1 MSDANAE
8 RRNDKVTGA
17 ETLIET
23 LVNCGVDMCFTN
35 PGTSEMHLVAAIDK
49 VPGMRPVLGLFEG
62 VVTGAADGYARIAGK
77 PACTLLHL
85 GPGLGNGIAN
95 LHNAKKAG
103 SPIVNIVGEHAT
115 YHRKY
120 DAPLSSDIESLARPV
135 SNWVKMAPDA
145 ASLAPLG
152 AQAVQESMRSPGNIA
167 TLMVPADSAWD
178 VARMAAK
185 PLPRPAI
192 PKVEAEAVVKAAKRL
207 KSARKPMI
215 LLGEPG
221 LREAPLEVAAKIAAK
236 TGALLFC
243 NTFNARVERG
253 AGRVPITT
261 IPYFGE
267 MALDAMAG
275 VDAMIIIGTKTP
287 VAFFAYPGKPSVVVP
302 EGCEVL
308 EVCDRDKDIPAVLQA
323 LCDEL
328 GAGSEKFDVQKL
340 ERPNL
345 PDAGALTSVSIGQ
358 SIAAMMPE
366 GAMVCDEGV
375 SNGIWSN
382 VFSAGAPRH
391 DWMNLTGGAIG
402 QGLPLGVGA
411 SLAAPDRKTICL
423 EGDGSGM
430 YTLQALWTMARENLD
445 VTTVIFANRSYQILN
460 IEFERV
466 GVDEPGE
473 KAKSMLNIGEP
484 NLDWVKLSEGMG
496 VEAVRVDTA
505 EGFTAAFAAA
515 MAQKGPRLIE
525 CLVP

>member
-1 MSDANAE
+1 MSDAKID
-8 RRNDKVTGA
+8 RRNKVTGA

-23 LVNCGVDMCFTN
+23 LVNCGVEMCFTN

-49 VPGMRPVLGLFEG
+49 IPGMRPVLGLFEG
-62 VVTGAADGYARIAGK
+62 VVTGAADGYARIAEK

-120 DAPLSSDIESLARPV
+120 EAPLSSDIESLARPV
-135 SNWVKMAPDA
+135 SSWVKMAPDA

-167 TLMVPADSAWD
+167 TLLVPADSAWD

-185 PLPRPAI
+185 SLPRPEI
-192 PKVEAEAVVKAAKRL
+192 PKVDSAAITNAAKQIA
-207 KSARKPMI
+207 SARKPMI

-221 LREAPLEVAAKIAAK
+221 LREAPLEVAARIATK
-236 TGALLFC
+236 TGAVLFC
-243 NTFNARVERG
+243 NTFNKRVERG

-267 MALDAMAG
+267 MALDAMDG
-275 VDAMIIIGTKTP
+275 VDLMVIIGTKTP

-308 EVCDRDKDIPAVLQA
+308 EVCDRDKDVLGVLDALSDEVGASGADIELQA
-323 LCDEL
+323 L
-328 GAGSEKFDVQKL
+328 S
-340 ERPNL
+340 RPDL
-345 PDAGALTSVSIGQ
+345 PDAGELTSVSIGQ
-358 SIAAMMPE
+358 SIGAMMPE
-366 GAMVCDEGV
+366 GSIVSDEGV

-391 DWMNLTGGAIG
+391 DWLNLTGGAIG
-402 QGLPLGVGA
+402 QGLPVATGA
-411 SLAAPDRKTICL
+411 ALAAPDRKTICL

-430 YTLQALWTMARENLD
+430 YTVQALWTMARENLD
-445 VTTVIFANRSYQILN
+445 VTTVVFANRAYQILN
-460 IEFERV
+460 IEFDRV
-466 GVDEPGE
+466 GVEEPGE
-473 KAKSMLNIGEP
+473 KAKSMLNIGNP
-484 NLDWVKLSEGMG
+484 DLDWVKLSEGMG
-496 VEAVRVDTA
+496 VEATRVDTA
-505 EGFTAAFAAA
+505 EGFTAAFASA